1 MFVLKSE
8 AQNKDSLPEIILNSK
23 KSISTTDETVPIF
36 QLRKKILSNLNSNS
50 VADALKYIP
59 GVLVKD
65 YGGIGGLKT
74 VSIRSLGANHTG
86 VLYDGLSIS
95 NSSSGIIDLGKIS
108 LDNIESLTLYQS
120 QPLTIL
126 MPARSFASA
135 SIISINS
142 QSQNID
148 SSKKISGDAS
158 VNFGSF
164 GLMGA
169 SAYIKRSLA
178 KNWFTNISANLQKS
192 RGNYSFKS
200 YVNINETLKRENT
213 DLNSF
218 RFELNLAK
226 LKLNDDKIKLKA
238 FYYQSNRGLPGSV
251 IYYNNISNQRLI
263 EKNTFLQGSWN
274 ISLNKKSKILFSGKL
289 SYDLSDYTD
298 PDFQNSMGGIQNTFH
313 QREAYASSAYSYK
326 ISKRLTGA
334 YAADIFITNLKRTDK
349 FSNDFQDPSRLT
361 FLNNLSFYADYNSFK
376 ISGNILSTY
385 FKDYLKNEVEKVSAS
400 EVSPAISAIWQ
411 PVEKLPLKI
420 RAFYKNIFR
429 APTFNDLYYTNVG
442 NTNLKPEYVNE
453 FNSGITFNPS
463 LKQFKNLE
471 FSVDGYLNKIHDKI
485 IAVPR
490 QNLFQWTMLNIGEV
504 EIHGIDIS
512 TRFSLKEINKISFSG
527 MVSYTYQQALD
538 VSSKTSNLYKT
549 QLPYVPKH
557 SGSAH
562 LNAEIKRFSFSYNIL
577 FSGDRYRLGEPI
589 IDNRVA
595 GFGIQDFSMSFYSFF
610 KGHKYI
616 ITSMLNNIS
625 NNNYEVIKYYPMPGF
640 NYRLC
645 LTVSL

>member
-23 KSISTTDETVPIF
+23 KAISTTDETVPIF

-50 VADALKYIP
+50 VADALKFIP

-164 GLMGA
+164 GLLSTSA
-169 SAYIKRSLA
+169 SIKKSLA
-178 KNWFTNISANLQKS
+178 KNWFTSISANLQKS
-192 RGNYSFKS
+192 SGNYSFKS

-238 FYYQSNRGLPGSV
+238 YYYQSNRGLPGSV
-251 IYYNNISNQRLI
+251 IYFNNISNQRLF
-263 EKNTFLQGSWN
+263 ERNAFFQGSWKIT
-274 ISLNKKSKILFSGKL
+274 ISKKSKLLFSGKL

-313 QREAYASSAYSYK
+313 QKEAYASSAYSYK

-361 FLNNLSFYADYNSFK
+361 FLNNLSFYADYNALK
-376 ISGNILSTY
+376 ISGNLLSTY
-385 FKDYLKNEVEKVSAS
+385 FKDYLKNEIEKVSAS

-442 NTNLKPEYVNE
+442 NTNLKPEYINE

-512 TRFSLKEINKISFSG
+512 TRFYLKEINKINISG

-538 VSSKTSNLYKT
+538 VSNKNSNIYKT

-577 FSGDRYRLGEPI
+577 FSGDRYRLGEPV

-610 KGHKYI
+610 KGHKYV